1 MIVKIGSGSTG
12 WSEYVL
18 GVDENREGA
27 KLIMGDTE
35 LGDRISASTDYS
47 TGNYYR
53 LVVSFYDDLPEEK
66 AQRIT
71 KEFLQKF
78 MHGFS
83 GDEYHVDVVQHTDTD
98 HLHYHVR
105 IPKLNLL
112 TGTQLQLYMHSAD
125 KKRKQLIVDDICQRH
140 GLTHA
145 DDLRKPIKV
154 DRSVERIN
162 KWRESQGKPAF
173 KFDKKK
179 GRDAAQNYIINYIDE
194 LHNAGLINTLDDV
207 RAAVQELGLEIT
219 KEDYDRSKEFHYF
232 TVENDTGKIRLKGEI
247 FDEGFWRNNSREDR
261 GAALKN
267 DRSARSGF
275 RRDTAAV
282 EKTRRE
288 LEKELVKR
296 ERAITKRYGSARKRA
311 KEEARKISERMERGD
326 NPGVE
331 KRDQPEQVD
340 PHSLISR
347 IEPSP
352 WGIHNMDRATK
363 DKDRGNRNDGKRVD
377 HPEGDEEEIRGREI
391 YLRPG
396 HPSRPKKNLGN
407 RRKSKREIHQNRRE
421 VNDGAGA
428 TINRRARE
436 EREARARALRELYGQ
451 LKADQRRVFETQR
464 NLARSAREREERAF
478 SEVERDIREYQERTR
493 NYAIEG
499 VHNTVKNVAAYTVS
513 LTRDIDNF
521 VTRFGERIAG
531 IKENIRNFGKNLER
545 AVMQIESRIEEVGR
559 GRGYGRRR

>member
-18 GVDENREGA
+18 GVENREGA
-27 KLIMGDTE
+27 KLIMGDTQF
-35 LGDRISASTDYS
+35 GDRISDATDYK

-53 LVVSFYDDLPEEK
+53 FVISFYDDLPEEK

-83 GDEYHVDVVQHTDTD
+83 EDEYHIDVVQHTDTD

-140 GLTHA
+140 GLTHT

-162 KWRESQGKPAF
+162 KWRESHGKPAF

-179 GRDAAQNYIINYIDE
+179 GRDVAQNYIINYIDE

-207 RAAVQELGLEIT
+207 RAAVQELDLEIT

-247 FDEGFWRNNSREDR
+247 FDEGFWRNNTREDR
-261 GAALKN
+261 DAAFKN
-267 DRSARSGF
+267 DRNARSGF

-288 LEKELVKR
+288 FERELVKR
-296 ERAITKRYGSARKRA
+296 ERAIAKRYGSARKQA
-311 KEEARKISERMERGD
+311 KEEARKISERMERD
-326 NPGVE
+326 DSRRVE
-331 KRDQPEQVD
+331 KRDRAEQVD
-340 PHSLISR
+340 PHSLVNLFES
-347 IEPSP
+347 SP
-352 WGIHNMDRATK
+352 WGIPDMDRAAK
-363 DKDRGNRNDGKRVD
+363 DKDRGNRNDGKKVD
-377 HPEGDEEEIRGREI
+377 HPEGDEDEIRGRQI

-396 HPSRPKKNLGN
+396 HPSGPKNNLGN

-451 LKADQRRVFETQR
+451 LKANQRRVFETQR
-464 NLARSAREREERAF
+464 NLARSARAREERAF
-478 SEVERDIREYQERTR
+478 SEVENDIREYQKRNR

-499 VHNTVKNVAAYTVS
+499 VHNAVENVAANAVS
-513 LTRDIDNF
+513 IARNIDKF
-521 VTRFGERIAG
+521 VTRFKERIAG

-545 AVMQIESRIEEVGR
+545 TVIQIESQIEEIGR
-559 GRGYGRRR
+559 GGGYGRRR